1 MIRFKYIIWVLLVL
15 VPIIAVAKE
24 KTITVGVTSEP
35 SGAMVFVDGK
45 KVGTTPCKVKL
56 KGNWVYDIDA
66 NKVNTNKPPYS
77 KKFTFVLDGYEPTTE
92 YWEGTYEYHEGGF
105 GRFRQKYYIVKPNGY
120 TVMAVLKKDAAQAQ
134 SAQAQS
140 AQAVTTTGDEF
151 IMRCNI
157 DSDPEEARVFWRIIS
172 QDSKVMSTEQQYL
185 GKTPYK
191 EQKSFRISG
200 LTSVNAKKINIEL
213 IVKKKG
219 YYDTTKVYSLAELL
233 GIMEIN
239 GFFEMETKE

>member
-1 MIRFKYIIWVLLVL
+1 
-15 VPIIAVAKE
+15 
-24 KTITVGVTSEP
+24 
-35 SGAMVFVDGK
+35 
-45 KVGTTPCKVKL
+45 
-56 KGNWVYDIDA
+56 
-66 NKVNTNKPPYS
+66 
-77 KKFTFVLDGYEPTTE
+77 
-92 YWEGTYEYHEGGF
+92 
-105 GRFRQKYYIVKPNGY
+105 
-120 TVMAVLKKDAAQAQ
+120 
-134 SAQAQS
+134 
-140 AQAVTTTGDEF
+140 
-151 IMRCNI
+151 
-157 DSDPEEARVFWRIIS
+157 
-172 QDSKVMSTEQQYL
+172 MSTEQQYL